1 MTVYVVGVLG
11 VLGACTGD
19 GGGDAG
25 VSTTAAP
32 ASTAVDEGSHAAPD
46 SEAPETTGTT
56 EPAALELGPLG
67 ETEVDLE
74 TDEGRVQIG
83 DAQLPDSLPDDFPL
97 PDDLVVQISSEE
109 VADAGFSG
117 ASQVGFEELVALYRT
132 GLADAGYEVNED
144 RFVEGVVA
152 VFSFEG
158 DGGDGSVVIG
168 DAPGGGR
175 SVIVT
180 FET

>member
-1 MTVYVVGVLG
+1 MSAARTLLVLVTVGA
-11 VLGACTGD
+11 LGACTGGSD
-19 GGGDAG
+19 DDNSG
-25 VSTTAAP
+25 STTTLTADEP
-32 ASTAVDEGSHAAPD
+32 PTTSTGDGSVAST
-46 SEAPETTGTT
+46 TT
-56 EPAALELGPLG
+56 EPPVVELGPLG